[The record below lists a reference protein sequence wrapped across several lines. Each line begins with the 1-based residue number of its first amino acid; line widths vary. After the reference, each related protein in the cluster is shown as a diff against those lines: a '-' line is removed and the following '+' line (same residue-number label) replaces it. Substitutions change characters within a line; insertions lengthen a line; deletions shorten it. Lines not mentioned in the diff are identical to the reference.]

1 MSYKILFA
9 DDSRMIN
16 EVMAFTFIKNGFD
29 IKTCNNIDEIE
40 EKTKNFTFDIIIIS
54 QKLNGI
60 KITEKL
66 KKNGINANA
75 LFFILSNKTDISIK
89 KEAKKHKVDGWIV
102 KPFIPE
108 KLTRTIK
115 YHMLNNK

>member
-1 MSYKILFA
+1 MPYKILFA

-16 EVMAFTFIKNGFD
+16 EVMNFTFEKNGFE
-29 IKTCNNIDEIE
+29 IITCNSINEIE

-60 KITEKL
+60 ELTKKL
-66 KKNGINANA
+66 KNNGININA
-75 LFFILSNKTDISIK
+75 QFFILSDKTDINIK
-89 KEAKKHKVDGWIV
+89 KKAKNSKVDGWII

-108 KLTRTIK
+108 KLTRAIK
-115 YHMLNNK
+115 YHMLNNQ